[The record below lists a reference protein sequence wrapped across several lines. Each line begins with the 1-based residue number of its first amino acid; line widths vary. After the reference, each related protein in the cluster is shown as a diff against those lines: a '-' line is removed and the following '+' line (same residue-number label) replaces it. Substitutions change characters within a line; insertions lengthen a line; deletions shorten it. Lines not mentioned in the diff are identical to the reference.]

1 MQFVSGEQD
10 TTPVDPSKPKD
21 PGSAMS
27 REDRG
32 FSLWDEEQHR
42 TTIYAFGVAERIV
55 SATSSFLYAFDGEMK
70 KNGILSGNVV
80 ESLYLCNQTISLAAK
95 WN

>member
-21 PGSAMS
+21 PGEAMS
-27 REDRG
+27 RENIHI

-42 TTIYAFGVAERIV
+42 TSRLIV
-55 SATSSFLYAFDGEMK
+55 LHRAIQTDMDIQPSFRETALLCPRNAVSRVEKCQVTKIVQFDPE
-70 KNGILSGNVV
+70 IP
-80 ESLYLCNQTISLAAK
+80 
-95 WN
+95 